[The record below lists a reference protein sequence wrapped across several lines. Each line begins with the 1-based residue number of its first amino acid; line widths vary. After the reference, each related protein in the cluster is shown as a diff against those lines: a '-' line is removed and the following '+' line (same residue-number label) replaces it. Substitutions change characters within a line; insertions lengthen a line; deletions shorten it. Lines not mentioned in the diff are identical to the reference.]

1 MDFGTFTASV
11 SGTGAITVSS
21 GYTLSN
27 GTLDVSLPLFVIQ
40 GGANTL
46 TTISNTLTTKINAGG
61 AVRLQSNS
69 GAMTANGAINLNGG
83 NLILFANNATNAVTV
98 NGAINVL
105 VPSTISVQS
114 PANGP
119 VVHNGNLTGSAALA
133 INNTT
138 GDVARVL
145 QLAGNNSG
153 YSGTITFG
161 GTAGRATRLTSAT
174 AGSSNATW
182 NVSTGHT
189 LQVAGVSVDL
199 GTLTGAGSVAS
210 STGTATINVGSGTF
224 AGVLQNGTGTLGLT
238 KVGTGTLTLS
248 GVNTYTGITQV
259 NAGTLFTTPAQTGAT
274 TVNVADGA
282 TLGLNLATLGTTFN
296 STSLNTGTATGAT
309 LLINNSALANP
320 TTAPF
325 TTGTF
330 TPTASTTIRVVGTG
344 LSAANGIPLI
354 DYTTIGGLGFVG
366 VNVALPPRAVGTL
379 VDNVGATRVDL
390 NLTSIDY
397 PRWNGDVSG
406 VWDVDPT
413 GAGVVGTANWKEVTS
428 GNTTRFLQ
436 GTGGIDSALFNDSA
450 TGTTSVSLATT
461 LTPTLT
467 TVNNSTL
474 TYTFGGAGKTKRQRC
489 LT

>member
-174 AGSSNATW
+174 AGARM
-182 NVSTGHT
+182 
-189 LQVAGVSVDL
+189 QP
-199 GTLTGAGSVAS
+199 
-210 STGTATINVGSGTF
+210 GTF
-224 AGVLQNGTGTLGLT
+224 RRGIHCRSLELVLTWVLSPVRDPWHHRLAQRRSTLGPAPLLEFCR
-238 KVGTGTLTLS
+238 TGRVLS
-248 GVNTYTGITQV
+248 G
-259 NAGTLFTTPAQTGAT
+259 
-274 TVNVADGA
+274 
-282 TLGLNLATLGTTFN
+282 
-296 STSLNTGTATGAT
+296 
-309 LLINNSALANP
+309 
-320 TTAPF
+320 
-325 TTGTF
+325 
-330 TPTASTTIRVVGTG
+330 
-344 LSAANGIPLI
+344 
-354 DYTTIGGLGFVG
+354 
-366 VNVALPPRAVGTL
+366 
-379 VDNVGATRVDL
+379 
-390 NLTSIDY
+390 
-397 PRWNGDVSG
+397 
-406 VWDVDPT
+406 
-413 GAGVVGTANWKEVTS
+413 
-428 GNTTRFLQ
+428 
-436 GTGGIDSALFNDSA
+436 
-450 TGTTSVSLATT
+450 
-461 LTPTLT
+461 
-467 TVNNSTL
+467 
-474 TYTFGGAGKTKRQRC
+474 
-489 LT
+489 